1 MLTQIGD
8 TVNLDTEEM
17 IITEKAKS
25 YNLGYTHGLEEF
37 KMRALLDLWQSARPY
52 QLAEPELYQL
62 FKQAI
67 QRIENLR

>member
-1 MLTQIGD
+1 MITQTGD
-8 TVNLDTEEM
+8 NVNLNTEEVL
-17 IITEKAKS
+17 ITEKAKS
-25 YNLGYTHGLEEF
+25 YNMGYTHGLEDF
-37 KMRALLDLWQSARPY
+37 KMRALMDLWQSARPY